1 MGPHMAPLPVSS
13 TQHDDSPWT
22 QTGTHTCLAVCPGY
36 DGSSGSICRKKYFIN
51 DSMLRFGLLYLKRWK
66 CTKLLEI

>member
-22 QTGTHTCLAVCPGY
+22 QTGTHSCLAVCPGY
-36 DGSSGSICRKKYFIN
+36 DGSSGSICRKNISLMTACLDLGCYI
-51 DSMLRFGLLYLKRWK
+51 
-66 CTKLLEI
+66 